1 MNPRRVSEPVST
13 ILAVLC
19 EVVLLTFLADRKF
32 GWSPRGVPI
41 RVKQDLRRSKRWSI
55 LPAFTIEGYIEWE
68 ILHGAYN
75 VSLYDD
81 FIRRKFLP
89 LCTPGNGPRSV
100 LVMETQ
106 SIHRSNELKDMC
118 AEAGVELAFLPP
130 YSPDFNPI
138 ETSSS
143 VLKAFIK
150 KNYELVAEYTEAV
163 GGFGAFLNSAMKDQA
178 RSGEPGNL
186 FRACGIHY
194 ISRNHPM
201 RRI

>member
-1 MNPRRVSEPVST
+1 
-13 ILAVLC
+13 
-19 EVVLLTFLADRKF
+19 
-32 GWSPRGVPI
+32 
-41 RVKQDLRRSKRWSI
+41 
-55 LPAFTIEGYIEWE
+55 
-68 ILHGAYN
+68 
-75 VSLYDD
+75 
-81 FIRRKFLP
+81 
-89 LCTPGNGPRSV
+89 
-100 LVMETQ
+100 
-106 SIHRSNELKDMC
+106 MC
-118 AEAGVELAFLPP
+118 AEAGIKLAFLPP

-138 ETSSS
+138 ETSFS